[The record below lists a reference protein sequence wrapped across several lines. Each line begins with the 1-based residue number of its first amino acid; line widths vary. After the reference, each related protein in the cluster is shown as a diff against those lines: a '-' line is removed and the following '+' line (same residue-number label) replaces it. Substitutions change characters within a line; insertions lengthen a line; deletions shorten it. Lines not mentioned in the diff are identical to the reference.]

1 MQWLKAVIASL
12 NTLRLLTIAQLV
24 YINRSRMEDTFNSA
38 IGKAIAHWQEGLPIP
53 MTLFAELVEQ
63 GYDVPAL
70 ESRYFSYD

>member
-1 MQWLKAVIASL
+1 
-12 NTLRLLTIAQLV
+12 
-24 YINRSRMEDTFNSA
+24 MEDTFNSA